1 MKYTFSI
8 FGLFLFLLSGAGIAD
23 AEIASVSAF
32 PNPAVVGQNVTIN
45 ITAVGVAAAP
55 CSIPVYFGDGGSTT
69 MVCPTTGT
77 CVRSFPHIY
86 ATAGS
91 YLFGAEATDCAAA
104 GMDATLIVNCPSLN
118 IATSVLPGGIV
129 GQPYNAQLISSGGV
143 APITWSLSEVADTL
157 PVGLSL
163 SPSGLITG
171 TPTVYEST
179 TFRVVAE
186 DSCGVGTVVQ
196 KDLSINIATPA
207 TSELIITRL
216 QLTFGNGRAE
226 TTVSRNQPG
235 LRVNADIRFD
245 GSGLLKGYWEVDGR
259 VLSQVNQHLTYGK
272 SIRLT
277 SPATPFLPTFVEGS
291 HRVRLVITSPE
302 NEIPFPEAIYYVTSE
317 ESTAGLVPIRAEEP
331 RNHAELVFAPQ
342 TFRWEGDSKATV
354 FLIEFF
360 EKEGDDPVAAAYTK
374 ATAYDLP
381 ASILAKDFESGKVY
395 LWRVKSYDS
404 EGNPVGASALS
415 SFLFQ

>member
-8 FGLFLFLLSGAGIAD
+8 FGLFLFLLSGAGIAN
-23 AEIASVSAF
+23 AEITSVSAF

-45 ITAVGVAAAP
+45 ITAAGVAVAP

-69 MVCPTTGT
+69 MVCPTTGS

-86 ATAGS
+86 ATADS
-91 YLFGAEATDCAAA
+91 YLFGAESTDCATA
-104 GMDATLIVNCPSLN
+104 GREAVLTVNCPPLN

-157 PVGLSL
+157 PAGLGLS
-163 SPSGLITG
+163 PNGLITG

-179 TFRVVAE
+179 TFRVVAV
-186 DSCGVGTVVQ
+186 DNCGDGTVAQ

-207 TSELIITRL
+207 TSELTITRM
-216 QLTFGNGRAE
+216 QLSFDNGRAE
-226 TTVSRNQPG
+226 ITVNRNQPG
-235 LRVNADIRFD
+235 LRANADIRFD

-259 VLSQVNQHLTYGK
+259 LLSQVNQHLTYGK

-302 NEIPFPEAIYYVTSE
+302 NQIPFPEAIYYVTSE
-317 ESTAGLVPIRAEEP
+317 ESTAGLVPIRADEP
-331 RNHAELVFAPQ
+331 RNHAELVYAPQ
-342 TFRWEGDSKATV
+342 TFRWEGDTKATV

-360 EKEGDDPVAAAYTK
+360 EKGGEDPVAAAYTK
-374 ATAYDLP
+374 GTAYELP
-381 ASILAKDFESGKVY
+381 ESILTESFAAGKAY
-395 LWRVKSYDS
+395 MWWVKSYDS
-404 EGNPVGASALS
+404 EGNPVGVSDLS